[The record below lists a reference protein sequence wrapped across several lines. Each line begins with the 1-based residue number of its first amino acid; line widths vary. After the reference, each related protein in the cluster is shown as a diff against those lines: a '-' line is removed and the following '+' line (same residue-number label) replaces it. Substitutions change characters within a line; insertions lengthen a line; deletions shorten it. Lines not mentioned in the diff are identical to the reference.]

1 MTFLIKK
8 EWLKN
13 FVEEIKKGFGNRI
26 EFIGLQGSHGRGEA
40 SQESDIDIVIILDK
54 VEIEDLKKYDEIV
67 SKMEDSEKICG
78 FISGREELNSWEKAD
93 VFQFYYDT
101 EPLVGN
107 IDFLLPTIKKSDIR
121 RAILVGSCNIYHMCG
136 HNILHE
142 KDLEILFSLYKAASF
157 VLQAKYYYE
166 TGRYI
171 KKKADLLPKLSEE
184 DRKILKI
191 YMEIKKIE
199 NISEEGF
206 LNYSA
211 ELFNWSSSLIKEH
224 KMEMEED

>member
-8 EWLKN
+8 EWLEN
-13 FVEEIKKGFGNRI
+13 FVKEMKKGFGSRI

-40 SQESDIDIVIILDK
+40 SEESDIDIVVILDK
-54 VEIEDLKKYDEIV
+54 VDIEDLKKYDEII
-67 SKMEDSEKICG
+67 SKMEDREKICG
-78 FISGREELNSWEKAD
+78 FISGKEELINWEKAD

-107 IDFLLPTIKKSDIR
+107 IDFLVPTIKKSDVR

-142 KDLEILFSLYKAASF
+142 KDLELLFSLYKAASF

-171 KKKADLLPKLSEE
+171 KKKADLLPKLSEQ
-184 DRKILKI
+184 DGKILKI

-199 NISEEGF
+199 NTSEGKF
-206 LNYSA
+206 LNYST
-211 ELFNWSSSLIKEH
+211 ELFNWSSLLIKEY
-224 KMEMEED
+224 KMLEED

>member
-8 EWLKN
+8 EWLEN
-13 FVEEIKKGFGNRI
+13 FVKEMKKGFGSRI

-40 SQESDIDIVIILDK
+40 SEESDIDIVIILDK
-54 VEIEDLKKYDEIV
+54 VDIEDLKKYNEII
-67 SKMEDSEKICG
+67 SKMEDREKICG
-78 FISGREELNSWEKAD
+78 FISGKEELINWEKAD

-107 IDFLLPTIKKSDIR
+107 IDFLVPTIKKSDVR

-142 KDLEILFSLYKAASF
+142 KDLELLFSLYKAASF

-171 KKKADLLPKLSEE
+171 KKKTDLLPKLSEQ
-184 DRKILKI
+184 DGKILKI

-199 NISEEGF
+199 NTSEGKF
-206 LNYSA
+206 LNYST
-211 ELFNWSSSLIKEH
+211 ELFNWSSLLIKEY
-224 KMEMEED
+224 KMLEED

>member
-8 EWLKN
+8 EWLEN
-13 FVEEIKKGFGNRI
+13 FVKEMKKGFGSRI

-40 SQESDIDIVIILDK
+40 SEESDIDIVVILDK
-54 VEIEDLKKYDEIV
+54 VDIEDLKKYDEII
-67 SKMEDSEKICG
+67 SKMEDREKICG
-78 FISGREELNSWEKAD
+78 FISGKEELINWEKAD

-107 IDFLLPTIKKSDIR
+107 IDFLVPTIKKSDVR

-142 KDLEILFSLYKAASF
+142 KDLELLFSLYKAASF

-171 KKKADLLPKLSEE
+171 KKKADLLPKLPEQ
-184 DRKILKI
+184 DGKILEI
-191 YMEIKKIE
+191 YMEIKELE
-199 NISEEGF
+199 NTSKEKF
-206 LNYSA
+206 LNFSE
-211 ELFNWSSSLIKEH
+211 ELFNWSGTLIKEY
-224 KMEMEED
+224 KMEEEN

>member
-1 MTFLIKK
+1 MTFLIRKG
-8 EWLKN
+8 WLEN
-13 FVEEIKKGFGNRI
+13 LVEEIKKGFENRI

-40 SQESDIDIVIILDK
+40 SEESDIDIVIILDK
-54 VEIEDLKKYDEIV
+54 VEIEDLKKYDEII
-67 SKMEDSEKICG
+67 SKMEDREKICG
-78 FISGREELNSWEKAD
+78 FISGKEELLSWEKAD

-107 IDFLLPTIKKSDIR
+107 MDFLLTTIKKNDVR

-142 KDLEILFSLYKAASF
+142 KDLEILLSLSKAAFF

-171 KKKADLLPKLSEE
+171 KKKADLLPKLSEQ
-184 DRKILKI
+184 DRKILKM
-191 YMEIKKIE
+191 YMDIKKIE
-199 NISEEGF
+199 NITEEQF

-211 ELFNWSSSLIKEH
+211 ELFNWSSLLIKEH
-224 KMEMEED
+224 KMEEEN

>member
-13 FVEEIKKGFGNRI
+13 FAEEIKKGFENRV

-40 SQESDIDIVIILDK
+40 SEESDIDIVVILDR
-54 VEIEDLKKYDEIV
+54 VGIEDLKKYDEII
-67 SKMEDSEKICG
+67 SQMEDREKICG
-78 FISGREELNSWEKAD
+78 FISGKEELICWEKAD
-93 VFQFYYDT
+93 AFQFYYDT

-121 RAILVGSCNIYHMCG
+121 RAVLVGSCNVYHMCG

-184 DRKILKI
+184 NRKILRI

-199 NISEEGF
+199 NISEEQF
-206 LNYSA
+206 FNYSA
-211 ELFNWSSSLIKEH
+211 ELFNWSGSLIKEY
-224 KMEMEED
+224 KMEE

>member
-8 EWLKN
+8 EWLEN
-13 FVEEIKKGFGNRI
+13 FVKEMKKGFDSRI

-40 SQESDIDIVIILDK
+40 SEESDIDIVIILDK
-54 VEIEDLKKYDEIV
+54 VEIEDLKKYDEII
-67 SKMEDSEKICG
+67 SKMEDREKICG
-78 FISGREELNSWEKAD
+78 FISGKEELINWEKAD

-107 IDFLLPTIKKSDIR
+107 IDFLIPTIKKSDVR

-142 KDLEILFSLYKAASF
+142 KDLELLFSLYKAASF

-171 KKKADLLPKLSEE
+171 KKKADLLPKLSEQDE
-184 DRKILKI
+184 KILKI

-199 NISEEGF
+199 NTSEGKF
-206 LNYSA
+206 LNYST
-211 ELFNWSSSLIKEH
+211 ELFNWSSLLIKEH
-224 KMEMEED
+224 KMLEED

>member
-8 EWLKN
+8 EWLEN
-13 FVEEIKKGFGNRI
+13 FVKEMKKGFGSRI

-40 SQESDIDIVIILDK
+40 SEESDIDIVIILDK
-54 VEIEDLKKYDEIV
+54 VDIEDLKKYDEII
-67 SKMEDSEKICG
+67 SKMEDREKICG
-78 FISGREELNSWEKAD
+78 FISGKEELINWEKAD

-107 IDFLLPTIKKSDIR
+107 IDFLVPTIKKSDVR

-142 KDLEILFSLYKAASF
+142 KDLELLFSLYKAASF

-171 KKKADLLPKLSEE
+171 KKKADLLPKLSEQ
-184 DRKILKI
+184 DGKILKI
-191 YMEIKKIE
+191 YMEIKKME
-199 NISEEGF
+199 NTSEGKF
-206 LNYSA
+206 LNYST
-211 ELFNWSSSLIKEH
+211 ELFNWSSLLIKEY
-224 KMEMEED
+224 KMLEED

>member
-8 EWLKN
+8 EWLEN
-13 FVEEIKKGFGNRI
+13 FVKEMKKGFDSRI

-40 SQESDIDIVIILDK
+40 SEESDIDIVIILDK
-54 VEIEDLKKYDEIV
+54 VDIEDLKKYDEII
-67 SKMEDSEKICG
+67 SKMEDREKICG
-78 FISGREELNSWEKAD
+78 FISGKEELINWEKAD

-107 IDFLLPTIKKSDIR
+107 IDFLVPTIKKSDVR

-142 KDLEILFSLYKAASF
+142 KDLELLFSLYKAASF

-171 KKKADLLPKLSEE
+171 KKKADLLPKLSEQ
-184 DRKILKI
+184 DGKILKI

-199 NISEEGF
+199 NTSEGKF
-206 LNYSA
+206 LNYST
-211 ELFNWSSSLIKEH
+211 ELFNWSSLLIKEY
-224 KMEMEED
+224 KMLEED

>member
-8 EWLKN
+8 EWLEN
-13 FVEEIKKGFGNRI
+13 FVKEMKKGFGSRI

-40 SQESDIDIVIILDK
+40 SEESDIDIVIILDK
-54 VEIEDLKKYDEIV
+54 VDIEDLKKYDEII
-67 SKMEDSEKICG
+67 SKMEDREKICG
-78 FISGREELNSWEKAD
+78 FISGKEELINWEKAD

-107 IDFLLPTIKKSDIR
+107 IDFLVPTIKKSDVR

-142 KDLEILFSLYKAASF
+142 KDLELLFSLYKAASF

-171 KKKADLLPKLSEE
+171 KKKADLLPKLSEQ
-184 DRKILKI
+184 DGKILKI

-199 NISEEGF
+199 NTSEGKF
-206 LNYSA
+206 LNYST
-211 ELFNWSSSLIKEH
+211 ELFNWSSLLIKEY
-224 KMEMEED
+224 KMLEED